1 MKVSKRQSNKP
12 KGKEPEPFGISV
24 IAWSNDLMT
33 HNSHFGI
40 SFEAAPWY
48 GYPDIDPV
56 VILPSDGCKNLGEA
70 YNLGR
75 QRAKYPL
82 RIFMHQDV
90 MLQDRSLG
98 LKLWS
103 LLRPGTGIG
112 AVGPLGATVDTGGGY
127 WFCHPKY
134 QVGSSPDLNSMSL
147 LLVSDARPL
156 KVLDGIF
163 LATNQDI
170 EWSEEYE
177 GTHMFIEDMC
187 MRVRERGLSIWSVD
201 TFLRHKGSGS
211 GLGGEYWR
219 SNAKFRKNWAHR
231 FSNDVP
237 PMELFQAF
245 MAQYRVLGGT
255 VGRKI
260 LEAGFYD
267 VVWQTWAKR
276 QADVKR
282 EERRKEREA
291 AYV

>member
-1 MKVSKRQSNKP
+1 
-12 KGKEPEPFGISV
+12 
-24 IAWSNDLMT
+24 
-33 HNSHFGI
+33 
-40 SFEAAPWY
+40 
-48 GYPDIDPV
+48 
-56 VILPSDGCKNLGEA
+56 
-70 YNLGR
+70 
-75 QRAKYPL
+75 
-82 RIFMHQDV
+82 

-103 LLRPGTGIG
+103 LLSPGTGIG

-156 KVLDGIF
+156 KVLRWYLPGDQSG
-163 LATNQDI
+163 
-170 EWSEEYE
+170 
-177 GTHMFIEDMC
+177 H
-187 MRVRERGLSIWSVD
+187 RVERGVRGHAHVHRGYVYARARAWAFHLVRGYLPAPQR
-201 TFLRHKGSGS
+201 FRLRTGRRI
-211 GLGGEYWR
+211 LALER
-219 SNAKFRKNWAHR
+219 AVPPNWAHR

-260 LEAGFYD
+260 LEAGMYD

-276 QADVKR
+276 QADVAR
-282 EERRKEREA
+282 GRAQERTGGRICLTHPSCT
-291 AYV
+291 